1 MKARTSQSKDGG
13 QSMITVVNPIYDCVF
28 KYLMEDERIAKTL
41 LTALLKKEV
50 VSVEIRRH
58 EHANTTRNNISMFR
72 IDFAARVKDEEGK
85 EKLMLIELQ
94 KTWVETEMLR
104 FRRYLAAQY
113 NAQENMMEAK
123 KGERQFAIPMVAI
136 YLLGHRVGNL
146 NAPVVYVNH
155 DVFNYDGKKV
165 EKGKE
170 DPFIG
175 SLVHDSI
182 IVQLPLLK
190 GKVQNHL
197 EKVLSVFDQIH
208 RQPGDKKYIN
218 LDESKYEGDEEMM
231 RIIQRLTA
239 ATVTAD
245 VREEMQVEDEYF
257 SAIENRDTELMEQ
270 KKLLEK
276 KDNEIAENKMQIAQK
291 DNEITENKIQ
301 IAQKDNEIAQKDNN
315 LNSAAKYMLDC
326 GLDVSKIMQATGL
339 TRDQINSLKNQA

>member
-1 MKARTSQSKDGG
+1 MKAETCQANNGG
-13 QSMITVVNPIYDCVF
+13 KSMITVVNPIYDCVF

-50 VSVEIRRH
+50 VSVETRRH
-58 EHANTTRNNISMFR
+58 EHTNTTRNNISMFR
-72 IDFAARVKDEEGK
+72 IDFAARVKDENGE

-113 NAQENMMEAK
+113 NAQENMLKVE

-146 NAPVVYVNH
+146 KAPVIYVNH
-155 DVFNYDGKKV
+155 DAFNYDGKKV
-165 EKGKE
+165 EKGME

-197 EKVLSVFDQIH
+197 EKVLSVFDQIN

-245 VREEMQVEDEYF
+245 VREEMLVEDEYF

-276 KDNEIAENKMQIAQK
+276 KDNEIAENKEQLAKK
-291 DNEITENKIQ
+291 DNEIAENKEQ
-301 IAQKDNEIAQKDNN
+301 LAKKDNEIAQKDSS
-315 LNSAAKYMLDC
+315 LITAAKYMLEC
-326 GLDVSKIMQATGL
+326 ELPISKIMQATGL
-339 TRDQINSLKNQA
+339 TEEQINSLKNNA

>member
-1 MKARTSQSKDGG
+1 MKAKTCQANNGG
-13 QSMITVVNPIYDCVF
+13 KSMITVVNPIYDCVF

-50 VSVEIRRH
+50 VSVEMRRH
-58 EHANTTRNNISMFR
+58 EHTNTTRNNISMFR
-72 IDFAARVKDEEGK
+72 IDFAARVKDENGE

-113 NAQENMMEAK
+113 NAQENMLKVE

-146 NAPVVYVNH
+146 KAPVIYVNH
-155 DVFNYDGKKV
+155 DAFNYDGKKV
-165 EKGKE
+165 EKGME

-197 EKVLSVFDQIH
+197 EKVLSVFDQIN

-245 VREEMQVEDEYF
+245 VREEMLVEDEYF

-270 KKLLEK
+270 RKLLEK
-276 KDNEIAENKMQIAQK
+276 KDNEIAQK
-291 DNEITENKIQ
+291 DSNLIT
-301 IAQKDNEIAQKDNN
+301 
-315 LNSAAKYMLDC
+315 AAKYMLEC
-326 GLDVSKIMQATGL
+326 ELPISKIMQATGL
-339 TRDQINSLKNQA
+339 TEEQINSLKNNA

>member
-1 MKARTSQSKDGG
+1 MKAKTCQANNGG
-13 QSMITVVNPIYDCVF
+13 KSMITVVNPIYDCVF

-50 VSVEIRRH
+50 VSVEMRRH
-58 EHANTTRNNISMFR
+58 EHTNTTRNNISMFR
-72 IDFAARVKDEEGK
+72 IDFAARVNGE

-113 NAQENMMEAK
+113 NAQENMLKVE

-146 NAPVVYVNH
+146 KAPVIYVNH
-155 DVFNYDGKKV
+155 DAFNYDGKKV
-165 EKGKE
+165 EKGME

-197 EKVLSVFDQIH
+197 EKVLSVFDQIN

-245 VREEMQVEDEYF
+245 VREEMLVEDEYF

-270 KKLLEK
+270 RKLLEK
-276 KDNEIAENKMQIAQK
+276 KDNEIAENKEQLAK
-291 DNEITENKIQ
+291 
-301 IAQKDNEIAQKDNN
+301 KDNEIAQKDSN
-315 LNSAAKYMLDC
+315 LITAAKYMLEC
-326 GLDVSKIMQATGL
+326 ELPISKIMQATGL
-339 TRDQINSLKNQA
+339 TDEQINSLKNNA

>member
-1 MKARTSQSKDGG
+1 MKAKTCQANNGG
-13 QSMITVVNPIYDCVF
+13 KSMITVVNPIYDCVF

-50 VSVEIRRH
+50 VSVEMRRH
-58 EHANTTRNNISMFR
+58 EHTNTTRNNISMFR
-72 IDFAARVKDEEGK
+72 IDFAARVKDENGE

-113 NAQENMMEAK
+113 NAQENMLKVE

-146 NAPVVYVNH
+146 KAPVIYVNH
-155 DVFNYDGKKV
+155 DAFNYDGKKV
-165 EKGKE
+165 EKGME

-197 EKVLSVFDQIH
+197 EKVLSVFDQIN

-245 VREEMQVEDEYF
+245 VREEMLVEDEYF

-270 KKLLEK
+270 RKLLEK
-276 KDNEIAENKMQIAQK
+276 KDNKIAENKEQLAK
-291 DNEITENKIQ
+291 
-301 IAQKDNEIAQKDNN
+301 KDNEIAQKDSN
-315 LNSAAKYMLDC
+315 LITAAKYMLEC
-326 GLDVSKIMQATGL
+326 ELPISKIIQATGL
-339 TRDQINSLKNQA
+339 TDEQINSLKNNA

>member
-1 MKARTSQSKDGG
+1 MKAKTCQANNGG
-13 QSMITVVNPIYDCVF
+13 KSMITVVNPIYDCVF

-50 VSVEIRRH
+50 VSVEMRRH
-58 EHANTTRNNISMFR
+58 EHTNTTRNNISMFR
-72 IDFAARVKDEEGK
+72 IDFAARVKDENGE

-113 NAQENMMEAK
+113 NAQENMLKVE

-146 NAPVVYVNH
+146 KA
-155 DVFNYDGKKV
+155 FNDDGKKV
-165 EKGKE
+165 EKGME

-197 EKVLSVFDQIH
+197 EKVLSVFDQIN

-245 VREEMQVEDEYF
+245 VREEMLVEDEYF

-270 KKLLEK
+270 RKLLEK
-276 KDNEIAENKMQIAQK
+276 KDNEIAENKEQLAK
-291 DNEITENKIQ
+291 
-301 IAQKDNEIAQKDNN
+301 KDNEIAQKDSN
-315 LNSAAKYMLDC
+315 LITAAKYMLEC
-326 GLDVSKIMQATGL
+326 ELPISKIMQATGL
-339 TRDQINSLKNQA
+339 TDEQINSLKNNA

>member
-1 MKARTSQSKDGG
+1 MNTTKKAKTSQSNNGG

-41 LTALLKKEV
+41 LAALLKKEV
-50 VSVEIRRH
+50 VSVEMRRQ
-58 EHANTTRNNISMFR
+58 EHSNTTRNNISMFR
-72 IDFAARVKDEEGK
+72 IDFAARVRDEEGK

-113 NAQENMMEAK
+113 NAQENMMKAK
-123 KGERQFAIPMVAI
+123 QGERQFAIPMVAI
-136 YLLGHRVGNL
+136 YLLGHRVGDL
-146 NAPVVYVNH
+146 NAPVIYVNH
-155 DVFNYDGKKV
+155 DAFNYDGKIV
-165 EKGKE
+165 EKGME

-208 RQPGDKKYIN
+208 RLPGDKKYIN

-276 KDNEIAENKMQIAQK
+276 KDNEIAKK
-291 DNEITENKIQ
+291 DNELAESKQ
-301 IAQKDNEIAQKDNN
+301 QMAKKDDEIAQKDGQ
-315 LNSAAKYMLDC
+315 LNAAVKYMLDS
-326 GLDVSKIMQATGL
+326 GLDVAKIMQATGL
-339 TRDQINSLKNQA
+339 TQEQIDSLKN

>member
-1 MKARTSQSKDGG
+1 
-13 QSMITVVNPIYDCVF
+13 MITVVNPIYDCVF

-50 VSVEIRRH
+50 VSVEMRRH
-58 EHANTTRNNISMFR
+58 EHTNTTRNNISMFR
-72 IDFAARVKDEEGK
+72 IDFAARVKDENGE

-113 NAQENMMEAK
+113 NAQENMLKVE

-146 NAPVVYVNH
+146 KAPVIYVNH
-155 DVFNYDGKKV
+155 DAFNYDGKKV
-165 EKGKE
+165 EKGME

-197 EKVLSVFDQIH
+197 EKVLSVFDQTN

-245 VREEMQVEDEYF
+245 VREEMLVEDEYF

-270 KKLLEK
+270 RKLLEK
-276 KDNEIAENKMQIAQK
+276 KDNEIAENKEQLAK
-291 DNEITENKIQ
+291 
-301 IAQKDNEIAQKDNN
+301 KDNEIAQKDSN
-315 LNSAAKYMLDC
+315 LITAAKYMLEC
-326 GLDVSKIMQATGL
+326 ELPISKIMQATGL
-339 TRDQINSLKNQA
+339 TDEQINSLKNNA

>member
-1 MKARTSQSKDGG
+1 MKAKTCQANNGG
-13 QSMITVVNPIYDCVF
+13 KSMITVVNPIYDCVF

-50 VSVEIRRH
+50 VSVEMRRH
-58 EHANTTRNNISMFR
+58 EHTNTTRNNISMFR
-72 IDFAARVKDEEGK
+72 IDFAARVKDENGE

-113 NAQENMMEAK
+113 NAQENMLKVE

-146 NAPVVYVNH
+146 KAPVIYVNH
-155 DVFNYDGKKV
+155 DAFNYDGKKV
-165 EKGKE
+165 EKGME

-197 EKVLSVFDQIH
+197 EKVLSVFDQIN

-245 VREEMQVEDEYF
+245 VREEMLVEDEYF

-270 KKLLEK
+270 RKLLEK
-276 KDNEIAENKMQIAQK
+276 KDNEIAQK
-291 DNEITENKIQ
+291 DSNLIT
-301 IAQKDNEIAQKDNN
+301 
-315 LNSAAKYMLDC
+315 AAKYMLEC
-326 GLDVSKIMQATGL
+326 ELPISKIMQATGL
-339 TRDQINSLKNQA
+339 TDEQINSLKNNA

>member
-1 MKARTSQSKDGG
+1 MKAKTFQSKDGG

-72 IDFAARVKDEEGK
+72 IDFAARVKDEEGM
-85 EKLMLIELQ
+85 EKLMIIELQ
-94 KTWVETEMLR
+94 KTWVETETLR

-113 NAQENMMEAK
+113 NAQENMMEVK

-146 NAPVVYVNH
+146 NALVVYVNH

-208 RQPGDKKYIN
+208 RQPGDNKYIN

-270 KKLLEK
+270 KKLIEKKDNEIVLKDNEIAENKAQLEK
-276 KDNEIAENKMQIAQK
+276 KDNEIAE
-291 DNEITENKIQ
+291 
-301 IAQKDNEIAQKDNN
+301 KDNEIAQKDNN
-315 LNSAAKYMLDC
+315 LISAAKYMLDS

-339 TRDQINSLKNQA
+339 TQEQINSLKKQA